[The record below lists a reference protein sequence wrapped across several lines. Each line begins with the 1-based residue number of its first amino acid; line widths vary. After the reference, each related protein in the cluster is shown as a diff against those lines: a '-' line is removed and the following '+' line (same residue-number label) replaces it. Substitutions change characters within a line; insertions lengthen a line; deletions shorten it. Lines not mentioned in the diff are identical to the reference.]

1 MSSAPGPDAAAK
13 IGTTQGVDDQPCWDD
28 AFFFG
33 DDMVVM
39 AKRVVLRCNLSVQ
52 RSQVAIAH
60 TVSDVSQIQ
69 LQEYVNPPP
78 PPAAAAP

>member
-69 LQEYVNPPP
+69 LLEYMIPL
-78 PPAAAAP
+78 PAAAP